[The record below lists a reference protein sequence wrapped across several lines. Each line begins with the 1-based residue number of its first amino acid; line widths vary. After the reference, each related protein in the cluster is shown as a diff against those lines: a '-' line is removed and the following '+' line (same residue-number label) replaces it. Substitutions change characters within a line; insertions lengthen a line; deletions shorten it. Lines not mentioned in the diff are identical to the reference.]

1 MEPCWWL
8 SVRRLQKR
16 PERRPRD
23 GDPSALTWLV
33 ALVGMAL
40 PWIGAGLGI
49 AGAWQVARYN
59 GYGWCL
65 IGAGAAALIAD
76 LLIDVLFAKFAI
88 GTTDQPDL
96 NRRAAQL
103 IGRLLVV
110 AEAIEG
116 GRGKVRAGD
125 TLWPVE
131 GPDTPAGGS
140 VSVTGTNGTALV
152 VERVEG

>member
-1 MEPCWWL
+1 
-8 SVRRLQKR
+8 
-16 PERRPRD
+16 
-23 GDPSALTWLV
+23 
-33 ALVGMAL
+33 MAL
-40 PWIGAGLGI
+40 PWIGAGFGI
-49 AGAWQVARYN
+49 AGGWQLGHSNA
-59 GYGWCL
+59 YGWWM

-76 LLIDVLFAKFAI
+76 LLIDVLFAKLAI
-88 GTTDQPDL
+88 GTSDQPDL

-125 TLWPVE
+125 TLWAAE

-152 VERVEG
+152 VERAQG